1 MLTHTLSL
9 SQYTLTHQQK
19 NREIFSSNLFPSYL
33 PKREVRNLPATLVT
47 SNYCVC
53 TGQWV
58 AEGWGDIPVFLP
70 PPADGYS
77 SLVLG
82 DSQRVLV
89 DSSANTK
96 PQVLGLAVLPRFIY
110 RKAEPLKDKMAE

>member
-1 MLTHTLSL
+1 MLTHKLSL

-33 PKREVRNLPATLVT
+33 PKREVRNLLATLVT

-58 AEGWGDIPVFLP
+58 AEGWGDIPVFLL

-77 SLVLG
+77 SLGPGGQPKGVGGQLSEYKTAG
-82 DSQRVLV
+82 PWLRGVTSVYLEE
-89 DSSANTK
+89 S
-96 PQVLGLAVLPRFIY
+96 
-110 RKAEPLKDKMAE
+110 